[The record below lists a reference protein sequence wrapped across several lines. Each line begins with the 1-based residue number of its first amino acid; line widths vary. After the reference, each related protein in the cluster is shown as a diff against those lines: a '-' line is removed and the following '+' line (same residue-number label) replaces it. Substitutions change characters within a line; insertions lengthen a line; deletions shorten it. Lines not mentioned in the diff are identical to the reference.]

1 MSDRFDLHLR
11 YPELFEPLTEEQ
23 RRNVVQPLASSWL
36 EGDNPTREDVALLI
50 DYELGRI
57 TAEEYDRQAL
67 MKALAYQALTS
78 QNAGSQNAVS
88 RVQGRVNSHEPAAEL
103 GGVLLPRTL
112 PARHAEQS
120 GHQGPR
126 GAFAL

>member
-23 RRNVVQPLASSWL
+23 RRNIMQPLASSWL

-67 MKALAYQALTS
+67 AKALAHQALTS
-78 QNAGSQNAVS
+78 PNVDQQSV
-88 RVQGRVNSHEPAAEL
+88 AE
-103 GGVLLPRTL
+103 G
-112 PARHAEQS
+112 E
-120 GHQGPR
+120 
-126 GAFAL
+126 

>member
-1 MSDRFDLHLR
+1 MSDHFDLPVR

-23 RRNVVQPLASSWL
+23 RRNVMQPLASSWL

-67 MKALAYQALTS
+67 AKALAYQALTS
-78 QNAGSQNAVS
+78 QNVDQ
-88 RVQGRVNSHEPAAEL
+88 
-103 GGVLLPRTL
+103 
-112 PARHAEQS
+112 HAEE
-120 GHQGPR
+120 GE
-126 GAFAL
+126 

>member
-23 RRNVVQPLASSWL
+23 RLASSWL
-36 EGDNPTREDVALLI
+36 EGDNPTREDVTLLI

-67 MKALAYQALTS
+67 AKALAYQVLTS
-78 QNAGSQNAVS
+78 QNVDQ
-88 RVQGRVNSHEPAAEL
+88 
-103 GGVLLPRTL
+103 
-112 PARHAEQS
+112 HAEE
-120 GHQGPR
+120 GE
-126 GAFAL
+126 

>member
-1 MSDRFDLHLR
+1 MSDHFDLPVC

-67 MKALAYQALTS
+67 AKALAHQALTS
-78 QNAGSQNAVS
+78 QNVDQQS
-88 RVQGRVNSHEPAAEL
+88 AAE
-103 GGVLLPRTL
+103 G
-112 PARHAEQS
+112 E
-120 GHQGPR
+120 
-126 GAFAL
+126 

>member
-1 MSDRFDLHLR
+1 MGEYFDLPER
-11 YPELFEPLTEEQ
+11 YPDLFEGLTEEQ

-67 MKALAYQALTS
+67 AKALAYQALTS
-78 QNAGSQNAVS
+78 QNAGQQS
-88 RVQGRVNSHEPAAEL
+88 AEE
-103 GGVLLPRTL
+103 G
-112 PARHAEQS
+112 E
-120 GHQGPR
+120 
-126 GAFAL
+126 

>member
-23 RRNVVQPLASSWL
+23 RRNIMQPLASSWL
-36 EGDNPTREDVALLI
+36 ECDNPTREDVTLLI

-67 MKALAYQALTS
+67 AKALAYQVLTS
-78 QNAGSQNAVS
+78 QNVDQ
-88 RVQGRVNSHEPAAEL
+88 
-103 GGVLLPRTL
+103 
-112 PARHAEQS
+112 HAEE
-120 GHQGPR
+120 GE
-126 GAFAL
+126 

>member
-23 RRNVVQPLASSWL
+23 RCNVMQPLASSWL

-67 MKALAYQALTS
+67 AKALAYQTRTS
-78 QNAGSQNAVS
+78 QNVDQQS
-88 RVQGRVNSHEPAAEL
+88 AAE
-103 GGVLLPRTL
+103 G
-112 PARHAEQS
+112 E
-120 GHQGPR
+120 
-126 GAFAL
+126 

>member
-1 MSDRFDLHLR
+1 MGEYFDLPDR

-67 MKALAYQALTS
+67 AKALAYQALTS
-78 QNAGSQNAVS
+78 QNAGSQNVDQQS
-88 RVQGRVNSHEPAAEL
+88 AEE
-103 GGVLLPRTL
+103 G
-112 PARHAEQS
+112 E
-120 GHQGPR
+120 
-126 GAFAL
+126 

>member
-11 YPELFEPLTEEQ
+11 YPELFAPLTEEQ
-23 RRNVVQPLASSWL
+23 RRNILQSLASSWL

-67 MKALAYQALTS
+67 AKALAYQVLTS
-78 QNAGSQNAVS
+78 QNVDQQS
-88 RVQGRVNSHEPAAEL
+88 AEE
-103 GGVLLPRTL
+103 G
-112 PARHAEQS
+112 E
-120 GHQGPR
+120 
-126 GAFAL
+126 

>member
-36 EGDNPTREDVALLI
+36 EGDNPTREDIALLV

-67 MKALAYQALTS
+67 AKALAYQTLTS
-78 QNAGSQNAVS
+78 QNAGSHNAGQQS
-88 RVQGRVNSHEPAAEL
+88 AEE
-103 GGVLLPRTL
+103 G
-112 PARHAEQS
+112 E
-120 GHQGPR
+120 
-126 GAFAL
+126 

>member
-23 RRNVVQPLASSWL
+23 RRNVMQPLASSWL
-36 EGDNPTREDVALLI
+36 EGDNPIREDVTLLI

-67 MKALAYQALTS
+67 AKALAYQVLTS
-78 QNAGSQNAVS
+78 QNIDQ
-88 RVQGRVNSHEPAAEL
+88 QGAEE
-103 GGVLLPRTL
+103 GK
-112 PARHAEQS
+112 
-120 GHQGPR
+120 
-126 GAFAL
+126 

>member
-1 MSDRFDLHLR
+1 MSDHFDLPVR

-67 MKALAYQALTS
+67 AKALAHQALTS
-78 QNAGSQNAVS
+78 QNGDQPS
-88 RVQGRVNSHEPAAEL
+88 AAE
-103 GGVLLPRTL
+103 G
-112 PARHAEQS
+112 E
-120 GHQGPR
+120 
-126 GAFAL
+126 

>member
-1 MSDRFDLHLR
+1 MSDHFDLHLR

-23 RRNVVQPLASSWL
+23 RRNIMQPLASSWL

-67 MKALAYQALTS
+67 AYQALTS
-78 QNAGSQNAVS
+78 QNVDQ
-88 RVQGRVNSHEPAAEL
+88 
-103 GGVLLPRTL
+103 
-112 PARHAEQS
+112 HAEE
-120 GHQGPR
+120 GE
-126 GAFAL
+126 

>member
-1 MSDRFDLHLR
+1 MSDHFDLPVR

-23 RRNVVQPLASSWL
+23 RRGIIQSLASSWL

-67 MKALAYQALTS
+67 AKALAHQALTS
-78 QNAGSQNAVS
+78 QNVDQQSVEAG
-88 RVQGRVNSHEPAAEL
+88 E
-103 GGVLLPRTL
+103 
-112 PARHAEQS
+112 
-120 GHQGPR
+120 
-126 GAFAL
+126 

>member
-1 MSDRFDLHLR
+1 MSDHFDLPVR

-36 EGDNPTREDVALLI
+36 EGDNPTRDDVALLI

-67 MKALAYQALTS
+67 AKALAHQALTS
-78 QNAGSQNAVS
+78 QNVDQQS
-88 RVQGRVNSHEPAAEL
+88 AAE
-103 GGVLLPRTL
+103 G
-112 PARHAEQS
+112 E
-120 GHQGPR
+120 
-126 GAFAL
+126 

>member
-1 MSDRFDLHLR
+1 MSDHFDLPVR

-67 MKALAYQALTS
+67 AKALAYQALTS
-78 QNAGSQNAVS
+78 QNAGQY
-88 RVQGRVNSHEPAAEL
+88 AEE
-103 GGVLLPRTL
+103 G
-112 PARHAEQS
+112 E
-120 GHQGPR
+120 
-126 GAFAL
+126 

>member
-1 MSDRFDLHLR
+1 MGEYFDIDLR
-11 YPELFEPLTEEQ
+11 YPDLFEGLTEEQ

-67 MKALAYQALTS
+67 AKALAYQALTS
-78 QNAGSQNAVS
+78 QNAGQQS
-88 RVQGRVNSHEPAAEL
+88 AEE
-103 GGVLLPRTL
+103 G
-112 PARHAEQS
+112 E
-120 GHQGPR
+120 
-126 GAFAL
+126 

>member
-23 RRNVVQPLASSWL
+23 RRNIMQPLASSWL

-67 MKALAYQALTS
+67 AKALAYQVLTS
-78 QNAGSQNAVS
+78 QNVDQ
-88 RVQGRVNSHEPAAEL
+88 
-103 GGVLLPRTL
+103 
-112 PARHAEQS
+112 HAEE
-120 GHQGPR
+120 GE
-126 GAFAL
+126 

>member
-11 YPELFEPLTEEQ
+11 YPELFAPLTEEQ
-23 RRNVVQPLASSWL
+23 HRNVMQPLASSWL

-67 MKALAYQALTS
+67 AKALAYHVLTS
-78 QNAGSQNAVS
+78 QNVDQQS
-88 RVQGRVNSHEPAAEL
+88 AEE
-103 GGVLLPRTL
+103 G
-112 PARHAEQS
+112 E
-120 GHQGPR
+120 
-126 GAFAL
+126 